1 MAKYIEREAVIKII
15 DNVVNDLCSEG
26 IPDMVAAVIECIKVD
41 IRIIPTIEV
50 KDDE

>member
-1 MAKYIEREAVIKII
+1 MAKYIKKEAVIKTI
-15 DNVVNDLCSEG
+15 DNVVNDICSEG

-41 IRIIPTIEV
+41 IGIIPTTEV